1 MLRLDGEVTQDGVV
15 ETEAVFDFFNR
26 LVAAFDVHENIVS
39 LDELFDRVG
48 ELTTAPVFDAF
59 DLAVL
64 FGDKGLEALLL
75 SPCG

>member
-26 LVAAFDVHENIVS
+26 LMAAFDVHENIVS

-48 ELTTAPVFDAF
+48 ELTAAGRCKR
-59 DLAVL
+59 L
-64 FGDKGLEALLL
+64 
-75 SPCG
+75 